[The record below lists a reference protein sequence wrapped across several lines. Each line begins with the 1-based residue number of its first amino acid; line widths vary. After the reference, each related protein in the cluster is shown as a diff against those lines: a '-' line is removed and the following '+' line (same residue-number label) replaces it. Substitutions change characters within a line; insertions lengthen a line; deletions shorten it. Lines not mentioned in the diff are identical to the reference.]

1 MIELFYV
8 LLLTIKRKSL
18 ENIKF
23 RIVKQFLMLILQ
35 ILRLKKAIR
44 FMYQYQWEIGTSK
57 N

>member
-8 LLLTIKRKSL
+8 LLLTIKKKSL

-35 ILRLKKAIR
+35 TLHLKKVIR
-44 FMYQYQWEIGTSK
+44 FMYQCQWEIGTSK